1 MSTPRQTNNP
11 AQNYNSHARPS
22 PQAPSSTRA
31 SAVPSLF
38 PGRQWQQVLQR
49 DASADGQFFYAVK
62 STGIYCRPSC
72 PSRRPA
78 RQNVRFFPTA
88 SAAEQAGFRACKR
101 CRPELATPRPD
112 PQAELIASATDYLA
126 RHATE
131 RIRLADLARVTG
143 VGRLTLLRGFRR
155 VLGVSPGEF
164 ARTQRVAHFK
174 DALRPKA
181 SASLINPT
189 AQPPAKRITDAIYES
204 GFGSSSRL
212 YESSRD
218 SLGMTPRTLRAG
230 GAGLVIRYA
239 TARSPLGRM
248 LAAATDA
255 GICAIAFGRDDAEL
269 TADLRQRFNRA
280 QLVPAKGNTGWLAEA
295 LAFVLS
301 QTTEHPLAASFPLD
315 VRATAFQQRVWRAL
329 QQVPRG
335 QTRSYS
341 ALARSLGKPTAAR
354 AVAAACAANPVALAV
369 PCHRAIGAD
378 GSLTG
383 YRWGLDRKQKI
394 LAAEARPVPSNLE
407 RRSSNL

>member
-1 MSTPRQTNNP
+1 MSQPQHTSIAARNHSSHGNSSAQASNP
-11 AQNYNSHARPS
+11 LP
-22 PQAPSSTRA
+22 A
-31 SAVPSLF
+31 SAAPSLF
-38 PGRQWQQVLQR
+38 PGRQWQQVLAR
-49 DASADGQFFYAVK
+49 DTAADGQFFYAVK
-62 STGIYCRPSC
+62 STMIYCRPSC

-101 CRPELATPRPD
+101 CKPELATPRPD
-112 PQAELIASATDYLA
+112 PQAGLIARASDYLA
-126 RHATE
+126 THATE
-131 RIRLADLARVTG
+131 RTRLADLARVTG
-143 VGRLTLLRGFRR
+143 VGRLTLLRAFRR

-164 ARTQRVAHFK
+164 ARAQRVAHFK
-174 DALRPKA
+174 DALRPA
-181 SASLINPT
+181 ASLVKTPT
-189 AQPPAKRITDAIYES
+189 KRITDAIYES

-248 LAAATDA
+248 LAASTGA

-280 QLVPAKGNTGWLAEA
+280 QLVPAKGNTGWLADA

-301 QTTEHPLAASFPLD
+301 QTTEHPLAATFPLD

-341 ALARSLGKPTAAR
+341 ALAHQLGKPTAAR

-369 PCHRAIGAD
+369 PCHRAIAAD

-383 YRWGLDRKQKI
+383 YRWGLQRKQKI
-394 LAAEARPVPSNLE
+394 LAAEARP
-407 RRSSNL
+407 

>member
-1 MSTPRQTNNP
+1 MSQPQHTGIA
-11 AQNYNSHARPS
+11 AQNHNSHGNS
-22 PQAPSSTRA
+22 SAPA
-31 SAVPSLF
+31 APSLF
-38 PGRQWQQVLQR
+38 PGRQWQQVLAR
-49 DASADGQFFYAVK
+49 DTAADGQFVYAVK
-62 STGIYCRPSC
+62 STMIYCRPSC

-101 CRPELATPRPD
+101 CRPDLATPRPD
-112 PQAELIASATDYLA
+112 PQADLIARAADYLA

-131 RIRLADLARVTG
+131 RTRLADLARVTG
-143 VGRLTLLRGFRR
+143 VGRLTLLRAFRR

-164 ARTQRVAHFK
+164 ARAQRVARFK
-174 DALRPKA
+174 DALRP
-181 SASLINPT
+181 SASLIN
-189 AQPPAKRITDAIYES
+189 PPAKRITDAIYES

-248 LAAATDA
+248 LAASTDA

-269 TADLRQRFNRA
+269 TAGLRQRFNRA

-301 QTTEHPLAASFPLD
+301 QTTEHPLAAAFPLD

-329 QQVPRG
+329 QQAPRG

-354 AVAAACAANPVALAV
+354 AVAAACAANPVAIAV

-383 YRWGLDRKQKI
+383 YRWGLQRKQKL
-394 LAAEARPVPSNLE
+394 LAAEARTAQHPVH
-407 RRSSNL
+407 

>member
-1 MSTPRQTNNP
+1 MSHPLPSIQAARDNATPP
-11 AQNYNSHARPS
+11 AA
-22 PQAPSSTRA
+22 
-31 SAVPSLF
+31 PSLF
-38 PGRQWQQVLQR
+38 PGRQWQQVLAR
-49 DASADGQFFYAVK
+49 DAAADGQFFYAVK
-62 STGIYCRPSC
+62 STMIYCRPSC

-88 SAAEQAGFRACKR
+88 AAAEQAGFRACKR

-112 PQAELIASATDYLA
+112 PQAALIARAADYLA

-131 RIRLADLARVTG
+131 RTRLADLARVTG
-143 VGRLTLLRGFRR
+143 VGRLTLLRAFRR

-164 ARTQRVAHFK
+164 ARAQRVAHFK
-174 DALRPKA
+174 DALRPAKPPVA
-181 SASLINPT
+181 SIIAPSANP
-189 AQPPAKRITDAIYES
+189 AAVSANKPKPAAKRITDAIYES

-212 YESSRD
+212 YESSND

-230 GAGLVIRYA
+230 GAGLLIRYA

-255 GICAIAFGRDDAEL
+255 GVCAIAFGRDDAEL
-269 TADLRQRFNRA
+269 AADLRQRFNRA
-280 QLVPAKGNTGWLAEA
+280 QLVPAKGNTGWLADA

-301 QTTEHPLAASFPLD
+301 QTTEHPLAATFPLD

-354 AVAAACAANPVALAV
+354 AVAIAV
-369 PCHRAIGAD
+369 PCHRAIAAD

-394 LAAEARPVPSNLE
+394 LAAEART
-407 RRSSNL
+407 

>member
-1 MSTPRQTNNP
+1 MSQAHQSEPQAQTNQTASNP
-11 AQNYNSHARPS
+11 T
-22 PQAPSSTRA
+22 AP
-31 SAVPSLF
+31 AVPSLF
-38 PGRQWQQVLQR
+38 PGRQWQQVLAR
-49 DASADGQFFYAVK
+49 DAGADGQFFYAVK

-72 PSRRPA
+72 PSRRPT
-78 RQNVRFFPTA
+78 RRNVSFFATA
-88 SAAEQAGFRACKR
+88 DAAVQAGFRACKR
-101 CRPELATPRPD
+101 CQPELATPRPD
-112 PQAELIASATDYLA
+112 PQANLIARATDYLA
-126 RHATE
+126 QHATE
-131 RIRLADLARVTG
+131 RTRLADLARVTG

-164 ARTQRVAHFK
+164 ARAQRVAHFK
-174 DALRPKA
+174 DALSPAKPAAANRPKPA
-181 SASLINPT
+181 
-189 AQPPAKRITDAIYES
+189 AKRITDAIYES

-212 YESSRD
+212 YESSHD

-230 GAGLVIRYA
+230 GAGLLIRYA
-239 TARSPLGRM
+239 TAPSPLGRM
-248 LAAATDA
+248 LVAATDA

-269 TADLRQRFNRA
+269 TADLRQRFNQA
-280 QLVPAKGNTGWLAEA
+280 QLVPAKGNTGWLADA

-301 QTTEHPLAASFPLD
+301 QTTEHPLAATFPLD

-341 ALARSLGKPTAAR
+341 ALARDLGKPTAAR

-383 YRWGLDRKQKI
+383 YRWGLERKQKI
-394 LAAEARPVPSNLE
+394 LAAEAR
-407 RRSSNL
+407 